1 MRDLALD
8 SWILFGRLFRA
19 SVRMPVWLAMSVIQP
34 LFWLLVFGQLFRR
47 VVELPGFEGASYS
60 QFLAPGVAVM
70 TALFGAAFSGMGM
83 LSDMDSGVLDRLL
96 ATPVR
101 RGAVI
106 AARMTM
112 ASTQVVMQ
120 ATVILGVSFLLGARP
135 ATGILGVLAVYLS
148 AGLLGAAAAGFSSF
162 LALTARRMEI
172 VIAVT
177 NLLITPLI
185 FTSSIMMSP
194 ELMPPW
200 IRTVA
205 AFNPVNWAV
214 VAGRLGYQGG
224 HAGSFALHLG
234 LLALLTAICIALSA
248 RAFRR
253 YRKNL

>member
-1 MRDLALD
+1 MKALAVD
-8 SWILFGRLFRA
+8 SWILLGRLFRA
-19 SVRMPVWLAMSVIQP
+19 SLRMPIFLVMSIVQP

-47 VVELPGFEGASYS
+47 VVELPGFEGGSYS

-106 AARMTM
+106 AARMAM
-112 ASTQVVMQ
+112 ASTQVMLQ
-120 ATVILGVSFLLGARP
+120 ATVILGVSYLLGARP
-135 ATGILGVLAVYLS
+135 ATGLLGFLAVYLS
-148 AGLLGAAAAGFSSF
+148 AGLLGSAAAGFSCF
-162 LALTARRMEI
+162 LALAARRQEI
-172 VIAVT
+172 VIAMT
-177 NLLITPLI
+177 NLLVTPLI
-185 FTSSIMMSP
+185 FTSSIMISP
-194 ELMPPW
+194 DLMPPW

-214 VAGRLGYQGG
+214 VAGRLGYEGRDP
-224 HAGSFALHLG
+224 ASLALHLG
-234 LLALLTAICIALSA
+234 LLAGLTAFCIALSA
-248 RAFRR
+248 RAFGR